1 MDVDKD
7 VLQPQMK
14 DIFNLNY
21 ASDCF
26 ELKLQLIRNGYVE
39 KNEYERNEVD
49 IERIKC
55 EISILRIKK
64 EIKMKLKE
72 LKDSLVLFEFAQ
84 QDEDERQD

>member
-21 ASDCF
+21 ARDCF

-64 EIKMKLKE
+64 QIKMKLKE
-72 LKDSLVLFEFAQ
+72 LKDTLVLFEFAQ
-84 QDEDERQD
+84 QDEDERKD

>member
-1 MDVDKD
+1 MDIDQD

-21 ASDCF
+21 AKDCF

-39 KNEYERNEVD
+39 KNEYEKNEVD

-55 EISILRIKK
+55 EIAILRIKK
-64 EIKMKLKE
+64 QIQMKLKE
-72 LKDSLVLFEFAQ
+72 LKDTLILFEFAQ
-84 QDEDERQD
+84 VEEDERKD

>member
-21 ASDCF
+21 ARDCF

-55 EISILRIKK
+55 EISILKIKK
-64 EIKMKLKE
+64 QIKLKLKE

-84 QDEDERQD
+84 PDEDERQD

>member
-1 MDVDKD
+1 MDIDKD

-14 DIFNLNY
+14 DIFNLNS
-21 ASDCF
+21 ARDCF

-55 EISILRIKK
+55 EIAILRIKK
-64 EIKMKLKE
+64 QIKMKLKE
-72 LKDSLVLFEFAQ
+72 LKDTLILFEFAQ
-84 QDEDERQD
+84 PDEDERED

>member
-1 MDVDKD
+1 MDVNKD

-21 ASDCF
+21 ARDCF

-55 EISILRIKK
+55 EIAILRIKK
-64 EIKMKLKE
+64 QIKIKLKE
-72 LKDSLVLFEFAQ
+72 LKDTLILFEFAQ
-84 QDEDERQD
+84 SNEDERKD

>member
-21 ASDCF
+21 ARDCF

-49 IERIKC
+49 I
-55 EISILRIKK
+55 
-64 EIKMKLKE
+64 
-72 LKDSLVLFEFAQ
+72 
-84 QDEDERQD
+84 

>member
-21 ASDCF
+21 ARDCF

-64 EIKMKLKE
+64 QIKMKLKE
-72 LKDSLVLFEFAQ
+72 LKDTLILFEFAQ
-84 QDEDERQD
+84 QDEDERKD

>member
-21 ASDCF
+21 ARDCF

-72 LKDSLVLFEFAQ
+72 LKNSLVLFEFAQ
-84 QDEDERQD
+84 PDEDERQD

>member
-84 QDEDERQD
+84 PDEDERQD

>member
-21 ASDCF
+21 ARDCF

-64 EIKMKLKE
+64 QIKMKLKE
-72 LKDSLVLFEFAQ
+72 LKDSLILFEFAQ
-84 QDEDERQD
+84 PDEDERKD

>member
-1 MDVDKD
+1 MDIDKD

-21 ASDCF
+21 ARDCF

-64 EIKMKLKE
+64 QIKMKLKE
-72 LKDSLVLFEFAQ
+72 LKDTLILFEFAQ
-84 QDEDERQD
+84 QDEDERKD